1 MSYVFFD
8 LEWNQ
13 GYPHSEEDRLDEII
27 QIGACRL
34 DRWDGKPQTFS
45 AYVKPT
51 IHKKLHHRVRKM
63 LPLKIETLRR
73 AEGFR
78 TVARRFFRW
87 CGEEPMFF
95 TWGSSDMR
103 VLDMNLCWY
112 GMEEFLDLEV
122 YDLQRAFD
130 LLVLHTDQQAALKD
144 AVEALELSGELPYHD
159 AGNDAAYT
167 ARIGAELVRRFGA
180 LPTRAEL
187 DELEEELR
195 RRRRE
200 EAAAQADASLK
211 QLLAEQKPA
220 YQRSCGVYK
229 SAEDCLRSRNARVV
243 RCPKCD
249 SWLCNGNWLG
259 VRETHYV
266 ARSRCLEHGR
276 FYTCVTVQKSPLGT
290 RGQMTMYAAEEF
302 PPDLFRLCKLGG
314 EQVAAGKSLKKR
326 KRVRRKRKVKAKATA
341 PK

>member
-34 DRWDGKPQTFS
+34 DRWDGEAQTFS